1 VAHEPRYGGGGANTV
16 RARSGPVGAWPAPTA
31 DTARRNNLRLLLGG
45 SGGQFYFARAER
57 QAAREDIFSHRK
69 VYKIQLRERASGDIL
84 TLQYSAPRAP
94 NIYRSKSKSHH
105 LPRRDTLNPT
115 AALGPRRD
123 EASGRRM
130 PP

>member
-57 QAAREDIFSHRK
+57 QAAREDIFSHRAHIGK
-69 VYKIQLRERASGDIL
+69 SIKYSCGRELVEIF
-84 TLQYSAPRAP
+84 
-94 NIYRSKSKSHH
+94 
-105 LPRRDTLNPT
+105 
-115 AALGPRRD
+115 
-123 EASGRRM
+123 
-130 PP
+130 